1 MMLSNQVTTN
11 STAADEYEQAYNKA
25 NHIYRVVES
34 YAFIPALM
42 VIIPLAVY
50 LIKTNRRKRF
60 EWSILILITLK
71 YLCYALYQVVNPNPL
86 NANGVFFI
94 ILRTLRSTIG
104 PISREI
110 YAS

>member
-1 MMLSNQVTTN
+1 MMLSNQEATN
-11 STAADEYEQAYNKA
+11 SAAADEYKRAYNKV
-25 NHIYRVVES
+25 NQIYRFVEA

-50 LIKTNRRKRF
+50 LIRINRRKRF
-60 EWSILILITLK
+60 EWSILSLITLK
-71 YLCYALYQVVNPNPL
+71 YLCYALYQAVDPHPL
-86 NANGVFFI
+86 NDNEVFFI
-94 ILRTLRSTIG
+94 ILRTFRSTIG